1 MATPR
6 KYPTLAEFEDLKQAV
21 SRIEDRLNE
30 KPAKASV
37 VVDAAEVCERI
48 GIADAYGVPVSI
60 GDEIGRLDG
69 EETREVCEIAIRK
82 ASGNG
87 KATLHA
93 IFADGQSV
101 IAVDMKLLSH
111 VITKKAT
118 A

>member
-6 KYPTLAEFEDLKQAV
+6 KYPTLAEFEELKKAV
-21 SRIEDRLNE
+21 NRIEDRLNE

-48 GIADAYGVPVSI
+48 GITDAYGVPVSV
-60 GDEIGRLDG
+60 GDEVGRLDG
-69 EETREVCEIAIRK
+69 GEAREVREIVIRK

-93 IFADGQSV
+93 TFADGQSST
-101 IAVDMKLLSH
+101 AVDMRLLGH
-111 VITKKAT
+111 AVMKKAT

>member
-6 KYPTLAEFEDLKQAV
+6 KYPTLTEFEELKKAV
-21 SRIEDRLNE
+21 NRIEDRLNE

-37 VVDAAEVCERI
+37 VVDAAEMCERI
-48 GIADAYGVPVSI
+48 GIADAYGVPVTV

-69 EETREVCEIAIRK
+69 GEAREVREIAVRK
-82 ASGNG
+82 ASGDG

-93 IFADGQSV
+93 VFGDGQSV
-101 IAVDMKLLSH
+101 TAVDMRLLGH
-111 VITKKAT
+111 AVMKKAT